1 MASENPGRPDAVFT
15 HGSTMGHVL
24 RMTATGSIGL
34 MAIFAVDFLSLLY
47 ISWLGDEKLTAAVG
61 YASLLLFLLTSVN
74 IGFMIA
80 VTALVARRLGGGDAR
95 GARVFAG
102 SGLALMALLAAVLW
116 LLAAFSLSPLL
127 DLLGATGEVK
137 TAAARYLQ
145 ITLPSNILMALGMG
159 YSGVL
164 RAVGDANR
172 AMYVTL
178 AGGIFT
184 AVVDPLLIFVMGLGI
199 DGAAICVVL
208 SRAVFALVGWHGA
221 VKVHAMVS
229 KPDLRQARTDF
240 RAIVGIAGPA
250 ILTNVATP
258 VSGAMVTRIV
268 SDFGAWAVAANA
280 VMDRLVPISFGALF
294 ALSAS
299 IGPILAQNLGAG
311 QYARMR
317 AALRD
322 AFLFCGAYVV
332 VIWLALILL
341 RVQIAGVFNLSGPA
355 AEGIV
360 LFCLLSGPM
369 WFFIGLVLTA
379 NAAFNNLGFP
389 LYSTAFNWGRAII
402 GGVIP
407 ALIGSRLGGYPGV
420 LIGLTVGAIGFG
432 ILAVIFSFRTIAT
445 LERRG
450 KASVHTAVA
459 PEPARP

>member
-1 MASENPGRPDAVFT
+1 
-15 HGSTMGHVL
+15 
-24 RMTATGSIGL
+24 
-34 MAIFAVDFLSLLY
+34 
-47 ISWLGDEKLTAAVG
+47 
-61 YASLLLFLLTSVN
+61 
-74 IGFMIA
+74 
-80 VTALVARRLGGGDAR
+80 
-95 GARVFAG
+95 
-102 SGLALMALLAAVLW
+102 
-116 LLAAFSLSPLL
+116 
-127 DLLGATGEVK
+127 
-137 TAAARYLQ
+137 
-145 ITLPSNILMALGMG
+145 MG

-172 AMYVTL
+172 SMHVTL
-178 AGGIFT
+178 AGGVFT
-184 AVVDPLLIFVMGLGI
+184 AVVDPILIFAMGLGI

-229 KPDLRQARTDF
+229 KPDLGQARTDF
-240 RAIVGIAGPA
+240 RAILGIAGPA

-322 AFLFCGAYVV
+322 AFLFCGVYVV

-341 RVQIAGVFNLSGPA
+341 RAQIAGVFNLSGPA
-355 AEGIV
+355 AEGIM
-360 LFCLLSGPM
+360 LFCVLSGPM

-407 ALIGSRLGGYPGV
+407 AFIGARLGGYPGV
-420 LIGLTVGAIGFG
+420 LVGLTVGAVGFG
-432 ILAVIFSFRTIAT
+432 VLAVAFGFRTIAA

-450 KASVHTAVA
+450 RASAQTAVA
-459 PEPARP
+459 PAPSHP